1 MNHTLK
7 WGVALAAL
15 IAAASVLA
23 QGASPYSGQE
33 TRDVK
38 ALSENQIAGLL
49 AGKGMGY
56 AKAAELNGFPGP
68 LHVLELAEKL
78 ELSDEQRAQT
88 EANFQQMQ
96 ADAQRLGA
104 ELVAAERRLDALF
117 AQGSADEASVTGLTD
132 AIGATGAK
140 LRAVHLHAHL
150 RQTRILSAQQIAQY
164 VSLRGYGHGGHGHH
178 APQHHGGHHGG
189 HH

>member
-7 WGVALAAL
+7 WGAALAGL

-164 VSLRGYGHGGHGHH
+164 VSLRGYGHGGHAHH